1 MKKLCCLFMVIG
13 LLMVAM
19 ALPALA
25 AGEGQAPDAAVEET
39 TSETMEE
46 IEIEDEETPLAGLP
60 GMDRADIARIIIG
73 AGCFMM
79 IVAGTILIT
88 GYRRAHARR

>member
-1 MKKLCCLFMVIG
+1 MKKLSCLFIVIG
-13 LLMVAM
+13 LLMVTM

-25 AGEGQAPDAAVEET
+25 AEEQTSDAAVEET

-60 GMDRADIARIIIG
+60 GMGRADVARIIVG
-73 AGCFMM
+73 AGCCMM
-79 IVAGTILIT
+79 IVAGAILII
-88 GYRRAHARR
+88 GYRREHMRR